1 MKNAVLPPIALL
13 VLFAITGIS
22 LAWSA
27 WSETNSDR
35 QAGLCRRLVTATIE
49 STSKIT
55 SSAVSKTKQYLREV
69 RASKGRR
76 IIAKPAEL
84 GEPETQWM
92 GLLTKVTSNQ
102 ADFDGWQRWTRW
114 MRAPSHWLARLM
126 GQPNYRL
133 TPGTFFYRTGVELP
147 VQSLFKRLRNE
158 NMRPTLVTAMLM
170 TAIYTTPITL
180 ALDSALESRSQ
191 QNTTQIETLIE
202 HDYRFQ
208 SILDLR
214 RSGQINR
221 SEAAQA
227 AFLLKMAWEEYWQRF
242 GSLSP
247 EQLLSEDVARVESG
261 HPLYIHL
268 NQLFT
273 RGIEAKPGAQ
283 HTSRGLGPLS
293 LEEKRDLLLLT
304 YQSYARA
311 ALSVDWL
318 LRHIPARTRIP
329 DWISESIS
337 QFEND
342 DFALQVRSRI
352 QSGEISRLQGVKL
365 LQEDISNQ
373 LTLAINLRLGI
384 TFVIEE
390 SGQTITLEMLRDE
403 LLGTK

>member
-1 MKNAVLPPIALL
+1 MKSAVLPPIALL
-13 VLFAITGIS
+13 VIFAITS
-22 LAWSA
+22 FSPA
-27 WSETNSDR
+27 WSETNSGR
-35 QAGLCRRLVTATIE
+35 QAGLCRHLVTATIE

-55 SSAVSKTKQYLREV
+55 SSAVSKTKQYLKEV
-69 RASKGRR
+69 RESKGRR

-84 GEPETQWM
+84 GEAETRWM
-92 GLLTKVTSNQ
+92 GLLTKVNSTQ
-102 ADFDGWQRWTRW
+102 ADFAGWQRWTRW
-114 MRAPSHWLARLM
+114 MRAPSRWLARLM

-180 ALDSALESRSQ
+180 ALDSSLEARSQ
-191 QNTTQIETLIE
+191 QNATQIELLIE

-214 RSGQINR
+214 RSEQLNR

-247 EQLLSEDVARVESG
+247 EQLLSEDVGRVESG

-273 RGIEAKPGAQ
+273 RGIDAKPGAQ
-283 HTSRGLGPLS
+283 HTDRGFGPLS
-293 LEEKRDLLLLT
+293 REEKRDLLLLT

-318 LRHIPARTRIP
+318 LGHIPARTRMP
-329 DWISESIS
+329 EWILENLS

-342 DFALQVRSRI
+342 GFALQIRSRI
-352 QSGEISRLQGVKL
+352 QAGEISKLQGVKL

-384 TFVIEE
+384 KFVIEE

>member
-1 MKNAVLPPIALL
+1 MKNAVLPPIVLL
-13 VLFAITGIS
+13 FIFAITS
-22 LAWSA
+22 FSPA
-27 WSETNSDR
+27 WSEANSGH

-49 STSKIT
+49 STSKIA
-55 SSAVSKTKQYLREV
+55 SGAVIKAKQYLIEV
-69 RASKGRR
+69 RESKGRR
-76 IIAKPAEL
+76 IIATPAEL
-84 GEPETQWM
+84 GEAETRWM
-92 GLLTKVTSNQ
+92 GLLTKVNSTQ
-102 ADFDGWQRWTRW
+102 ADFGGWQRWTRW

-133 TPGTFFYRTGVELP
+133 TPGTFYYQTGVERP
-147 VQSLFKRLRNE
+147 VRSLFRWIRNE
-158 NMRPTLVTAMLM
+158 NMKPTLLTAMLM

-180 ALDSALESRSQ
+180 ALDSALEARSQ
-191 QNTTQIETLIE
+191 QNTTQIELLIE

-208 SILDLR
+208 SILELR
-214 RSGQINR
+214 RSEQIDR

-227 AFLLKMAWEEYWQRF
+227 AFLLKIAWEEYWQRF
-242 GSLSP
+242 GNLPP
-247 EQLLSEDVARVESG
+247 EQLLSEDLARVASG

-283 HTSRGLGPLS
+283 HTDRGIGPLS
-293 LEEKRDLLLLT
+293 PEEKRDLLLLT

-318 LRHIPARTRIP
+318 LGYIPPRTRTP
-329 DWISESIS
+329 DWISENIS

-342 DFALQVRSRI
+342 GFALQIRSRT
-352 QSGEISRLQGVKL
+352 QAGDISKLQGMKL

-384 TFVIEE
+384 KFVIEE